1 MIGALVHPMNKSA
14 KIAPII
20 NFFGSLI
27 FILFEVENII
37 PKIDE
42 NNKIGLEVF
51 NIVLVEPQIP
61 PNTGTIGRLCV
72 NLGATLHLVKP
83 LGFDID
89 DKAVTRAG
97 LDYWKNLDL
106 IIWESFDAFLEEHPI
121 DKHSHLATTKT
132 DRLYFDAKFQKDD
145 YILFGSETKGIR
157 EDVLLKN
164 KEQCITIPMG
174 GEGRSL
180 NLGIAVGV
188 VTYEALRQNY
198 DGFEKITIANSLEEK

>member
-1 MIGALVHPMNKSA
+1 
-14 KIAPII
+14 
-20 NFFGSLI
+20 
-27 FILFEVENII
+27 
-37 PKIDE
+37 
-42 NNKIGLEVF
+42 VF

-72 NLGATLHLVKP
+72 NLGATLHLIEP

-97 LDYWKNLDL
+97 LDYWKDLDL
-106 IIWESFDAFLEEHPI
+106 VVWESFDMFLKEHPI
-121 DKHSHLATTKT
+121 GENTHLATTKT
-132 DRLYFDAKFQKDD
+132 ETLYFDAGFKKDD

-157 EDVLLKN
+157 EDILLEN

-174 GEGRSL
+174 GKGRSL
-180 NLGIAVGV
+180 NLGVAVGI

-198 DGFEKITIANSLEEK
+198 DGFEKITIANRLAER